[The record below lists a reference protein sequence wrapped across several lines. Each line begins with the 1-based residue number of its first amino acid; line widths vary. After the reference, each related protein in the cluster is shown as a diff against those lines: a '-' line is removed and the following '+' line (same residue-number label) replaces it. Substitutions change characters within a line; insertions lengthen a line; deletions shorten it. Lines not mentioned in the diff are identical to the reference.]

1 MSTLEKSL
9 PLTDSNGIDRVGDNL
24 LPSMPGLMKSGTKN
38 TIAGRDVNCL
48 LTGGSRL
55 LQEGVI
61 QLLEE
66 TRFVVRDAVDDLE
79 QAIRLLKEEG
89 EHIDLVVAQLIGTGD
104 HDPLERIREIKS
116 LLGDKRLIILA
127 WRGNSPSFLVRA
139 FETGADGYLETD
151 MSPEGFR
158 QSLGLVMVGEKVFPT
173 RMASMLTNGTIFMA
187 QGSNRASQQRGTGP
201 SFNDLSDREV
211 EILRLLAGG
220 RPNKVIAMILEITEA
235 TVKVHVKAVLRKL
248 RASNR
253 TQAAIWAIR
262 HGLAKE
268 EAEI

>member
-1 MSTLEKSL
+1 MSTLDHSL
-9 PLTDSNGIDRVGDNL
+9 PPTDGICTEGDGTDL
-24 LPSMPGLMKSGTKN
+24 LPSMRGFMTSGLKN
-38 TIAGRDVNCL
+38 EPARRDINCL
-48 LTGGSRL
+48 LAGGSRL

-61 QLLEE
+61 QLLDE
-66 TRFVVRDAVDDLE
+66 TRFVVRDTVDDLE
-79 QAIRLLKEEG
+79 HAIRLIKEEG
-89 EHIDLVVAQLIGTGD
+89 EEIDLVIAQLIGTSD
-104 HDPLERIREIKS
+104 HDPLERIREMKS
-116 LLGDKRLIILA
+116 LIGNKRLIILA

-187 QGSNRASQQRGTGP
+187 QGNNRARQQRGTGP
-201 SFNDLSDREV
+201 AFGDLSDREV

-262 HGLAKE
+262 HGLAE
-268 EAEI
+268 EEVEI

>member
-1 MSTLEKSL
+1 MTGF
-9 PLTDSNGIDRVGDNL
+9 TA
-24 LPSMPGLMKSGTKN
+24 PGLKSD
-38 TIAGRDVNCL
+38 IDGRDINCL
-48 LTGGSRL
+48 LAGGSRL

-61 QLLEE
+61 QLLDD
-66 TRFVVRDAVDDLE
+66 TRFVVRDAVEDLE
-79 QAIRLLKEEG
+79 HAIRLLKEEG
-89 EHIDLVVAQLIGTGD
+89 DEIDLVIAQLIGNGD
-104 HDPLERIREIKS
+104 HDPLERIREMKS
-116 LLGDKRLIILA
+116 LIGNKRLIILA

-139 FETGADGYLETD
+139 FESGADGYIETD

-187 QGSNRASQQRGTGP
+187 QGNNRASQQRGTGP
-201 SFNDLSDREV
+201 AFGDLSDREV
-211 EILRLLAGG
+211 EILRLLSGG

-248 RASNR
+248 RATNR

-262 HGLAKE
+262 HGLAE
-268 EAEI
+268 EEVEI